1 MPIFSGD
8 ESKQLWKAINSISK
22 KKKRKKIA
30 KAAERAIY
38 LLGCKC
44 QELESELARR
54 QERFNEWYKENVEGQ

>member
-44 QELESELARR
+44 QELESQL
-54 QERFNEWYKENVEGQ
+54 ERIDEWYKENVEGQ

>member
-8 ESKQLWKAINSISK
+8 ESVELWKAINKISK

-30 KAAERAIY
+30 KAVEKAIY

-44 QELESELARR
+44 QEFETELIRR
-54 QERFNEWYKENVEGQ
+54 QEKLNDWYKENIEGQ